1 MGLEVILG
9 AISGIVSV
17 FSGMAQANATKQAA
31 NAQKEANKVQAAQQE
46 VQSTDSRR
54 QRVREARIRRAQI
67 IAASENQGTTGSSGA
82 TGAVGALSSNL
93 SGIFSASLG
102 DSKAN
107 AGINANLQRAADYTA
122 KANAIGAWNN
132 VFQSGISGFQS
143 IFSK

>member
-1 MGLEVILG
+1 MGLELILG
-9 AISGIVSV
+9 GIGAIINV

-46 VQSTDSRR
+46 VQSTESRR

-67 IAASENQGTTGSSGA
+67 IAASENQGTSGSSGA
-82 TGAVGALSSNL
+82 VGAVGALSSNL
-93 SGIFSASLG
+93 SGMFSSSLG

-107 AGINANLQRAADYTA
+107 AGINTNLQKAADYTA
-122 KANAIGAWNN
+122 NANAIGAWAN
-132 VFQSGISGFQS
+132 VFSSGISGFQS